1 MYKHRGYSM
10 KEHINV
16 KSIGITLGL
25 LLLTCFIFYLGVAV
39 FISGP
44 KFKYEADI
52 LEQEKMIQKEFKDIK
67 NLHRHIFQYTTYVGK
82 EENRWIWF
90 NEKGV
95 AITSREDDTVRFD
108 EAKRSVEDKYNTRVN
123 DVQLGYGYNNPVYVV
138 YCELGEV
145 LLDYETLEE
154 VYIIRTGGK

>member
-1 MYKHRGYSM
+1 M

-67 NLHRHIFQYTTYVGK
+67 DLHRHVFQYTTYVGK

>member
-1 MYKHRGYSM
+1 M

-52 LEQEKMIQKEFKDIK
+52 LEQEK
-67 NLHRHIFQYTTYVGK
+67 
-82 EENRWIWF
+82 
-90 NEKGV
+90 
-95 AITSREDDTVRFD
+95 
-108 EAKRSVEDKYNTRVN
+108 
-123 DVQLGYGYNNPVYVV
+123 
-138 YCELGEV
+138 
-145 LLDYETLEE
+145 
-154 VYIIRTGGK
+154 

>member
-1 MYKHRGYSM
+1 
-10 KEHINV
+10 
-16 KSIGITLGL
+16 
-25 LLLTCFIFYLGVAV
+25 
-39 FISGP
+39 
-44 KFKYEADI
+44 
-52 LEQEKMIQKEFKDIK
+52 MIQKEFKDIK
-67 NLHRHIFQYTTYVGK
+67 DLHRHVFQYTTYVGK

-108 EAKRSVEDKYNTRVN
+108 EVKRSVEDKYNTKVN

>member
-1 MYKHRGYSM
+1 M

-67 NLHRHIFQYTTYVGK
+67 NLHRHIFQYSTYVGK

>member
-1 MYKHRGYSM
+1 M

-108 EAKRSVEDKYNTRVN
+108 EAKRSVEDKYNTKVN

>member
-1 MYKHRGYSM
+1 M

-67 NLHRHIFQYTTYVGK
+67 DLHRHVFQYTTYVGK

-108 EAKRSVEDKYNTRVN
+108 EARRNVEDKYNTKVN

>member
-1 MYKHRGYSM
+1 M
-10 KEHINV
+10 KQHINV

-25 LLLTCFIFYLGVAV
+25 LLLTCFVFYLGVAV

-52 LEQEKMIQKEFKDIK
+52 VEQEKMINKEFKDIK
-67 NLHRHIFQYTTYVGK
+67 NLRRHVFQYTTYVGK
-82 EENRWIWF
+82 EKNRWIWF

-108 EAKRSVEDKYNTRVN
+108 EVRSNVESKYKTKV
-123 DVQLGYGYNNPVYVV
+123 DDIQLGYGYDNPVYVV
-138 YCELGEV
+138 YCDLGEI
-145 LLDYETLEE
+145 LLDFETMEE
-154 VYIIRTGGK
+154 VYVIRIGGK

>member
-1 MYKHRGYSM
+1 M

-67 NLHRHIFQYTTYVGK
+67 DLHRHVFQYTTYVGK
-82 EENRWIWF
+82 R
-90 NEKGV
+90 
-95 AITSREDDTVRFD
+95 
-108 EAKRSVEDKYNTRVN
+108 
-123 DVQLGYGYNNPVYVV
+123 
-138 YCELGEV
+138 GES
-145 LLDYETLEE
+145 LDL
-154 VYIIRTGGK
+154 V

>member
-1 MYKHRGYSM
+1 M

-67 NLHRHIFQYTTYVGK
+67 DLHRHVFQYTTYVGK

-108 EAKRSVEDKYNTRVN
+108 EVKRSVEDKYNTRVN

>member
-1 MYKHRGYSM
+1 M

-67 NLHRHIFQYTTYVGK
+67 DLHRHVFQYTTYVGK

-108 EAKRSVEDKYNTRVN
+108 EVKRSVEDKYNTKVN

>member
-1 MYKHRGYSM
+1 M

-67 NLHRHIFQYTTYVGK
+67 TLHRHIFQYTTYVGK

>member
-1 MYKHRGYSM
+1 M

-44 KFKYEADI
+44 KFKYEADS

>member
-1 MYKHRGYSM
+1 M

-52 LEQEKMIQKEFKDIK
+52 LEQEKMIQNEFKDIK

>member
-1 MYKHRGYSM
+1 M

-67 NLHRHIFQYTTYVGK
+67 DLHRHVFQYTTYVGK

-108 EAKRSVEDKYNTRVN
+108 EVKRSVEDKYNTKVN
-123 DVQLGYGYNNPVYVV
+123 DVQHGYGYNNPVYVV

>member
-1 MYKHRGYSM
+1 M

-67 NLHRHIFQYTTYVGK
+67 NLHRHSPFFVRYP
-82 EENRWIWF
+82 F
-90 NEKGV
+90 C
-95 AITSREDDTVRFD
+95 TSFL
-108 EAKRSVEDKYNTRVN
+108 S
-123 DVQLGYGYNNPVYVV
+123 
-138 YCELGEV
+138 
-145 LLDYETLEE
+145 
-154 VYIIRTGGK
+154 

>member
-1 MYKHRGYSM
+1 M

-82 EENRWIWF
+82 EENRWIWI
-90 NEKGV
+90 NEKGD

>member
-1 MYKHRGYSM
+1 M

-67 NLHRHIFQYTTYVGK
+67 NLHRHIFQHTTYVGK

>member
-1 MYKHRGYSM
+1 M

-67 NLHRHIFQYTTYVGK
+67 DLHRHVFQYTTYVGK

-108 EAKRSVEDKYNTRVN
+108 EAKRSVEDKYNTKVN

>member
-1 MYKHRGYSM
+1 M

-25 LLLTCFIFYLGVAV
+25 LHLTCFIFYLGVAV

-67 NLHRHIFQYTTYVGK
+67 DLHRHVFQYTTYVGK

-90 NEKGV
+90 NEKGI
-95 AITSREDDTVRFD
+95 AITSREDGTVRFD
-108 EAKRSVEDKYNTRVN
+108 EAKRSVEDKYNTKVN

>member
-1 MYKHRGYSM
+1 M

-25 LLLTCFIFYLGVAV
+25 LLLTCFIFYLDVAV

>member
-1 MYKHRGYSM
+1 M

-108 EAKRSVEDKYNTRVN
+108 EGKRSVEDKYNTRVN

>member
-1 MYKHRGYSM
+1 M

-67 NLHRHIFQYTTYVGK
+67 DLHRHVFQYTTYVGK

-90 NEKGV
+90 NEKGI

-108 EAKRSVEDKYNTRVN
+108 EVKRSVEDKYNTKVN

>member
-1 MYKHRGYSM
+1 M
-10 KEHINV
+10 KEHINA

-67 NLHRHIFQYTTYVGK
+67 DLHRHVFQYTTYVGK

-108 EAKRSVEDKYNTRVN
+108 EVKRSVEDKYNTKVN

>member
-1 MYKHRGYSM
+1 M

-52 LEQEKMIQKEFKDIK
+52 LEQEFKDIK

>member
-1 MYKHRGYSM
+1 M

-67 NLHRHIFQYTTYVGK
+67 TLHRRIFQYTTYVGK

>member
-1 MYKHRGYSM
+1 M

-16 KSIGITLGL
+16 KSIGITLVL

>member
-1 MYKHRGYSM
+1 M

-67 NLHRHIFQYTTYVGK
+67 DLHRHVFQYTTYVGK

-95 AITSREDDTVRFD
+95 AITSRENDTVRFD
-108 EAKRSVEDKYNTRVN
+108 EARRNVEEKYNTKVN

>member
-1 MYKHRGYSM
+1 M

-108 EAKRSVEDKYNTRVN
+108 EAKRSVEDKYNTMVN

>member
-1 MYKHRGYSM
+1 M

-108 EAKRSVEDKYNTRVN
+108 EVKRSVEDKYNTKVN